1 MGQTTGFKNDSEKPR
16 MDLLDGYALTETAKV
31 LTHGAKKYDD
41 FNWRKGLKY
50 RRLLAATLRHLF
62 AFQQGE
68 DLDEE
73 TGLSHLAHALCEI
86 MFLLWMTKFRPDQDD
101 RWKEKQTESLPID
114 HSPYDPRFDGNS
126 FPSSSQESPYG
137 RIIGQYHPP
146 EIHLD
151 YNKKAS
157 EIPTG
162 LPCK

>member
-68 DLDEE
+68 DNDGE
-73 TGLSHLAHALCEI
+73 TGLSHLAHAMCEI

-101 RWKEKQTESLPID
+101 RWHNEKTLKPKTVPWDSSNPWDPSKDVYLP
-114 HSPYDPRFDGNS
+114 
-126 FPSSSQESPYG
+126 SQDREFVWTPKG
-137 RIIGQYHPP
+137 VG
-146 EIHLD
+146 
-151 YNKKAS
+151 
-157 EIPTG
+157 T
-162 LPCK
+162 PCK